1 VLVLVA
7 LLFTGG
13 VWRGLSWFFE
23 QREQSQEVTALLKQG
38 QLQAGSGNY
47 AGAWNLLEQAAVI
60 RPASSE
66 VIDAHE
72 RLAMDWLDNARGS
85 QLTGNLK
92 DIAEKVSPV
101 LSRGAV
107 AGKGQR
113 SADLLAH
120 MGWADFLRSREGVG
134 GLDPAQN
141 YWLYPEDQ
149 LPQDKYQLYLYMLA
163 QFQELNGD
171 RTDALASYQKLRSL
185 LGGARGTLLD
195 HSNAAIKRLLKQ

>member
-1 VLVLVA
+1 VAWWRWFLKPQGLAVLVLVA

-47 AGAWNLLEQAAVI
+47 AGAWNVLEQAAVI

-120 MGWADFLRSREGVG
+120 MGWADFLRSRE
-134 GLDPAQN
+134 D
-141 YWLYPEDQ
+141 
-149 LPQDKYQLYLYMLA
+149 
-163 QFQELNGD
+163 
-171 RTDALASYQKLRSL
+171 
-185 LGGARGTLLD
+185 
-195 HSNAAIKRLLKQ
+195 